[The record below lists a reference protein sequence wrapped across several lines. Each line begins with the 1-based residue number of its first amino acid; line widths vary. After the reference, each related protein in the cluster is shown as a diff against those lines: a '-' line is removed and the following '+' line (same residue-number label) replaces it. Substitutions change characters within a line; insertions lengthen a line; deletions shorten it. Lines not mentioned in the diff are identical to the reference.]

1 MPFHSALQLTPE
13 IVFLIF
19 VLFIFLVSRAMKVF
33 IKAIMVAAAGFIF
46 PWAAQYLGVGIGFAA
61 TIENGIIFAAA
72 AVGLFF
78 IYNFAHIVFAA
89 LKIITWPMR
98 KLLNM
103 SKENEIRNLKKEVS
117 EIEKEKRR
125 QK

>member
-1 MPFHSALQLTPE
+1 MPFLSPLQLTPE
-13 IVFLIF
+13 VVFLIF

-89 LKIITWPMR
+89 LKIITWPIR

-103 SKENEIRNLKKEVS
+103 SEENEIQNLKKEVD
-117 EIEKEKRR
+117 EIEKEKR
-125 QK
+125 KK